1 MVVHYSNFLGQI
13 FLAPSV
19 FRSLTVD
26 EVPEQIGSLIGLN
39 IYGYSFYNTNAS
51 VVFLKFYSK
60 ATSPTVGTDIPSMTF
75 QVPASGSVVLFS
87 DTVLFA
93 LASKGW
99 IVAVTGSADTDST
112 APGTD
117 ILTQILYR

>member
-13 FLAPSV
+13 FQAPSV
-19 FRSLTVD
+19 FRSFSVD
-26 EVPEQIGSLIGLN
+26 EVPEQIGASIGLN
-39 IYGYSFYNTNAS
+39 IYGYSFYNPNGS
-51 VVFLKFYSK
+51 EVFLKFYSK
-60 ATSPTVGTDIPSMTF
+60 ATSPTVGTDIPTATF

-99 IVAVTGSADTDST
+99 IVAVTGSADSNTT
-112 APGTD
+112 APGSD
-117 ILTQILYR
+117 ILAQILYR